1 MRSRVEGIE
10 YTSKQQLGHTVSHKS
25 LLVFLLPKLN
35 VEKLPHTRTVLR
47 GHNMEGPYEDKI

>member
-1 MRSRVEGIE
+1 MKAPQS
-10 YTSKQQLGHTVSHKS
+10 SNSATVSHKS
-25 LLVFLLPKLN
+25 LLVFLSELN